1 MIRCL
6 LFLFLLF
13 ALSIFTIFAIKD
25 HYKKI
30 PKKLPP
36 SLGTSYKG
44 LCLFDIDGTLTTG
57 QDNEKSINIC
67 LQNGWAVGISTAG
80 AMYDPTNL
88 RSFPWMPKNLYD
100 FMAKHNWT
108 TFNNVARNIYGGK
121 PKQQPNHDQEG
132 HKKWGILKG
141 YSLLETAEAL
151 NIIPHKNNLILFD
164 NDPSFIEGT
173 KMFPQNQAICAGAPC
188 SQHLIL
194 NPNLVLHTL
203 NSTM

>member
-6 LFLFLLF
+6 LFLFLLM
-13 ALSIFTIFAIKD
+13 ALSILIFFTVKD

-30 PKKLPP
+30 ALSP
-36 SLGTSYKG
+36 SLDTSYKG

-57 QDNEKSINIC
+57 QHNEKSIDIC
-67 LQNGWAVGISTAG
+67 LKNGWAVGISTAG
-80 AMYDPTNL
+80 AMYDPSNL
-88 RSFPWMPKNLYD
+88 LSFSWMPKNLYD

-108 TFNNVARNIYGGK
+108 TFNNVARNIYAGK
-121 PKQQPNHDQEG
+121 SKQQPNYDKEG

-141 YSLLETAEAL
+141 HSLLETAQAL
-151 NIIPHKNNLILFD
+151 NIIPQKNNLILFD
-164 NDPSFIEGT
+164 NDPAFMEGT
-173 KMFPQNQAICAGAPC
+173 KMFPQTQAICAGYPC

-203 NSTM
+203 NST